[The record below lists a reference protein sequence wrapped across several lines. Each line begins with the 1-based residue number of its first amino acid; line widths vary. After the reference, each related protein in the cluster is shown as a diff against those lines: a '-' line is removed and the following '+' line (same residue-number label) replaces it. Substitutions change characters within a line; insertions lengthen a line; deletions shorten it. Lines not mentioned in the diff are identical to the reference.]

1 MLKKIH
7 KIPQT
12 TFLKEQDQK
21 KKRRQAGPLLK
32 VIEQGEPMYFYT
44 AVRKGIM

>member
-12 TFLKEQDQK
+12 AFLKEQDK
-21 KKRRQAGPLLK
+21 KKKKTSGTA
-32 VIEQGEPMYFYT
+32 IESYRT
-44 AVRKGIM
+44 S

>member
-12 TFLKEQDQK
+12 AFLKEQDQK
-21 KKRRQAGPLLK
+21 KKKKTSGTA
-32 VIEQGEPMYFYT
+32 IESYRT
-44 AVRKGIM
+44 R